1 VRGALPFCF
10 LLVKKG
16 FFMHEV
22 SIVSTDDTSAYSA
35 QLDESLFCKTQDFT
49 NQTMYDCQLI
59 PFESK
64 TIHDLLSEK
73 TSFLNF
79 SSLLYS
85 SEVMVPSANAQ
96 IPDSADT

>member
-1 VRGALPFCF
+1 
-10 LLVKKG
+10 
-16 FFMHEV
+16 MHEV

-35 QLDESLFCKTQDFT
+35 QLDKSLFCKTQDFT

-73 TSFLNF
+73 TSFLKPATNSVLENCF
-79 SSLLYS
+79 IPF
-85 SEVMVPSANAQ
+85 VPNSFQ
-96 IPDSADT
+96 KE